1 MVRGGGGG
9 DRVRRRE
16 GFGTV
21 DEPGVLR
28 RVGVIFL
35 GERPHLG
42 DAARGYGVPADGIVP
57 GRVRADASVVGGCV
71 GSREVAALAGAASQA
86 RDLRR
91 VDDDVIGV
99 CRGVGVG
106 SGWERAVLWERAV
119 GRSLALEYV
128 EVILLALQERGVAV
142 DLLACDETEGG
153 GRSGSSGSAH
163 CPRIFLRI

>member
-1 MVRGGGGG
+1 M
-9 DRVRRRE
+9 
-16 GFGTV
+16 
-21 DEPGVLR
+21 
-28 RVGVIFL
+28 
-35 GERPHLG
+35 
-42 DAARGYGVPADGIVP
+42 
-57 GRVRADASVVGGCV
+57 S
-71 GSREVAALAGAASQA
+71 ALAVSAAA
-86 RDLRR
+86 EAGDLRR

-128 EVILLALQERGVAV
+128 EVILLALQKRGVAV

-153 GRSGSSGSAH
+153 GRSGSSGGAH

>member
-71 GSREVAALAGAASQA
+71 GSREVAALAGAAS
-86 RDLRR
+86 
-91 VDDDVIGV
+91 
-99 CRGVGVG
+99 
-106 SGWERAVLWERAV
+106 
-119 GRSLALEYV
+119 
-128 EVILLALQERGVAV
+128 
-142 DLLACDETEGG
+142 
-153 GRSGSSGSAH
+153 
-163 CPRIFLRI
+163 